1 MEQRPWQLGQH
12 HKQHPANSTQKQHL
26 ACEQHPA
33 VAAFFVNQTVFLV
46 NQDFFFRKSKR
57 ILRKPSNSET
67 ITVFFGNEVL
77 RKPKPVLPKP
87 KGLFRKPSSETEN
100 RFSDT
105 KKYSSE
111 TNVFGNKNGF
121 LQKLKRILR
130 MPPGQE
136 YANCFPFFWK

>member
-1 MEQRPWQLGQH
+1 MAAGTAPQTAPCQQH
-12 HKQHPANSTQKQHL
+12 TETTPSLRTAPCGSGILRQPNRVPRQPRL
-26 ACEQHPA
+26 
-33 VAAFFVNQTVFLV
+33 
-46 NQDFFFRKSKR
+46 FFRKSKR

-77 RKPKPVLPKP
+77 RKPKPVLSKP
-87 KGLFRKPSSETEN
+87 KGLFRKPSSSETEN